1 MENRDFTC
9 HGKNMGVWSSGTL
22 SGATTTNSNNSPSNS
37 GTTPI
42 NRNATRM
49 HLDAYKNILERSI
62 KDKYIQAYFKLFSL
76 SLYCSLLFLLF

>member
-22 SGATTTNSNNSPSNS
+22 SGATTTNSNNSPSNN

-62 KDKYIQAYFKLFSL
+62 KDKYIQAYFKFCSL
-76 SLYCSLLFLLF
+76 SLYCSLLLLLF